1 VLLDRQRV
9 KFWQKWV
16 FGFMAVIMAGFL
28 VMIPLSNNMGCG
40 GGGGA
45 ATKQLDTDIAKYQ
58 AAVTADPLDV
68 DSWRSL
74 AENYVLRANQ
84 QPPGSAAQEADWR
97 TAAQNYERANQL
109 LSKQKGVDAKQ
120 KRIDT
125 LQQLVSVYL
134 FLEDFQMATSVY
146 GQITALKPKDAQSF
160 FDMATVAISAGDT
173 NTALLAFTTFLRLD
187 PTSPDA
193 PAVKDWIAANSGT
206 PTPSPSPASSS
217 PPSPAPSP
225 SSGGG
230 Q

>member
-1 VLLDRQRV
+1 MLLDRQRV

-40 GGGGA
+40 GSA
-45 ATKQLDTDIAKYQ
+45 SSATKQIDKDIAMYQ
-58 AAVTADPLDV
+58 AKVAADPKDV

-84 QPPGSAAQEADWR
+84 QAQGSAAQEADWR
-97 TAAQNYERANQL
+97 TAAQNYERAAKL
-109 LSKQKGVDAKQ
+109 LSKQKGADAKQ
-120 KRIDT
+120 KRLDT

-134 FLEDFQMATSVY
+134 FLKDYQLATSVY

-173 NTALLAFTTFLRLD
+173 NTALLAFTTFLKLA
-187 PTSPDA
+187 PNSPDA
-193 PAVKDWIAANSGT
+193 PSVKDWIAANSGT
-206 PTPSPSPASSS
+206 PTPSPSPSS
-217 PPSPAPSP
+217 